1 MVIYLCLGP
10 DAKGWGTDIYDSDKK
25 LVGSSSAEFD
35 SAVIF
40 IPGENTWHGFEPR
53 KIVGVR
59 RLMEINYVRPSW
71 RSREQLSFPDRPIKL
86 S

>member
-1 MVIYLCLGP
+1 M
-10 DAKGWGTDIYDSDKK
+10 
-25 LVGSSSAEFD
+25 
-35 SAVIF
+35 IF

-71 RSREQLSFPDRPIKL
+71 RSVEQLAFPDRPIKL
-86 S
+86 A